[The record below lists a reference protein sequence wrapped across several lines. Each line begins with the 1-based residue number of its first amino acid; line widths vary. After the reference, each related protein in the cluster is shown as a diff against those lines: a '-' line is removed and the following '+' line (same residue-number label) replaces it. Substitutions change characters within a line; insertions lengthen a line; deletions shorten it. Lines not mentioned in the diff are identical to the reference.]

1 MGSRWVHGA
10 AHVRVVPSSLLL
22 ATRRLARRHLVGAP
36 RTGRRLTSLW
46 SNKAM
51 SRETIQDKLCRGLEA
66 EGHQRDLKAR
76 TSKYRV
82 YIDAQNATRRFF
94 VGKAGA
100 LRWGRIA

>member
-1 MGSRWVHGA
+1 
-10 AHVRVVPSSLLL
+10 
-22 ATRRLARRHLVGAP
+22 
-36 RTGRRLTSLW
+36 
-46 SNKAM
+46 M

-100 LRWGRIA
+100 LRWGRIASEAYKCHSYIRTRLLDAANNTL